1 MDKFLSPDFTSLDLI
16 CFACNGCPLGIN
28 IPNYDDI
35 RQVEGFK
42 NVYLDNAMPKANK
55 ANMQYVTEEQRDIL
69 YEKSQSVYIM
79 HVACHELMGH
89 GAGKMFY

>member
-1 MDKFLSPDFTSLDLI
+1 MVDKAKSEKYQKFVQKGAEIVKLFPWPHEYEMDKFLSPDFTSLDLI

-55 ANMQYVTEEQRDIL
+55 SSMQYVTEE
-69 YEKSQSVYIM
+69 
-79 HVACHELMGH
+79 
-89 GAGKMFY
+89 